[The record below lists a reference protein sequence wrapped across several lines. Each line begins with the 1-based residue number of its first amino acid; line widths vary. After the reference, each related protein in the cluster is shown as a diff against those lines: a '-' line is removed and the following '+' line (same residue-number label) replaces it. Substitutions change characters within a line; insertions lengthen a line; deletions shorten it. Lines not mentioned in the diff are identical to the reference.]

1 VRPSATYRVQ
11 LRQQFGFAAA
21 AGVVGYLARLGISHL
36 YCSPY
41 LQAVRGSSH
50 GYDIVDFQR
59 LNEELGGGSGHSA
72 LKVSLGHYDLG
83 QVVDIVPNHMAA
95 AGQANRWWWD
105 VLENGPSS
113 RYAGYF
119 DIEWRGPDELG
130 RETVLAPILEDH
142 YGRLVDRGELRIEWQ
157 GGSFI
162 VRYHDHELPLSPRTF
177 DEILGPAAERSGSR
191 ALAELARAFG
201 VLPHAS
207 HADRTSSA
215 ARHTRK
221 QILLERLAGVR
232 TDDPSTVKATE
243 IELNVL
249 NEDPDRLDRLLRRQN
264 YRLAFWRTAAE
275 ELDYRRFFNIE
286 SLVGLREEQE
296 SVFADTHRLWL
307 GLASE
312 GTVQGLRV
320 DHVDG
325 LRNPVQYLTRLRVRS
340 GGVYT
345 VVEKILGASENLP
358 EDWPVDG
365 TTGYDFIYRINNLF
379 VDSDREA
386 DATRCYQSFTG
397 EDRTYEEIVSAA
409 KQQVLDDELASE
421 VGRLTRVLLRVCD
434 THRRHRDRTRR
445 EVREA
450 VEEMLVGFPVY
461 RTYVQ
466 PGRAP
471 TEDDR
476 VTVATAVRRAATRRP
491 HIDPELLAFVGEL
504 LLLGHDGGD
513 EAEFALRFP
522 QVSAPL
528 MAKGVED
535 TAFYRYNRLISL
547 NEVGGAPDVF
557 GRTVAQFHDDIMRVG
572 SRWPRTML
580 TLSTHDTKRSADVRA
595 RIHLLSEQPDA
606 WDSCVER
613 LAAIN
618 DAYRTEPW
626 PDRNAEYLLYQTLVG
641 AWPIEPD
648 RVASFMHKAT
658 HEAKVYTSW
667 VDPVAEYDDAVAR
680 FVQGAL
686 ADRCFVD
693 ELERFLR
700 ANRMVELG
708 RVNSL
713 IQTTLLLTCPGV
725 ADLYQG
731 TELWDLSLVDP
742 DNRRP
747 VDYDLRERILSA
759 LPPRPPLVAIG
770 DDEHGV
776 WKLWLIRQLLRDRQA
791 HPGRYDSSRY
801 EPLEVKGP
809 GGDHVV
815 AFGRGDLAVVVPRLI
830 AGLARA
836 SSQSRVALGHGS
848 WTNVLTGAHV
858 SGGQVRLSELMVGCP
873 VAVLSRGNS

>member
-1 VRPSATYRVQ
+1 VQ
-11 LRQQFGFAAA
+11 LHQQFGFADA

-41 LQAVRGSSH
+41 LQAVRGSTH

-59 LNEELGGGSGHSA
+59 LNEDLGGGSGHTA
-72 LKVSLGHYDLG
+72 LKVTLEQYGLG
-83 QVVDIVPNHMAA
+83 QMVDIVPNHMAA
-95 AGQANRWWWD
+95 AGPVNRWWWD
-105 VLENGPSS
+105 ILENGPSS
-113 RYAGYF
+113 RYADYF
-119 DIEWRGPDELG
+119 DIEWRGPNESG
-130 RETVLAPILEDH
+130 RETVLAPILGDH

-162 VRYHDHELPLSPRTF
+162 VRYHDHELPLSPLTF
-177 DEILGPAAERSGSR
+177 DEILAPAAERSGSR
-191 ALAELARAFG
+191 ALAELAGAFG
-201 VLPHAS
+201 LLPHAS
-207 HADRTSSA
+207 DRASSA
-215 ARHTRK
+215 ERHRRQ

-232 TDDPSTVKATE
+232 ADDPSTVKATE

-307 GLASE
+307 GFASE
-312 GTVQGLRV
+312 GSVQGLRV

-325 LRNPVQYLTRLRVRS
+325 LRHPAQYLTRLRAGS

-345 VVEKILGASENLP
+345 VVEKILGAGENLP
-358 EDWPVDG
+358 EEWPVDG

-379 VDSDREA
+379 VDSDMEA

-397 EDRTYEEIVSAA
+397 EDRTYEEIVSSA
-409 KQQVLDDELASE
+409 KQQVLEDELASE
-421 VGRLTRVLLRVCD
+421 VGRLNRVLMRVCD
-434 THRRHRDRTRR
+434 AHRRHRDRTRR

-450 VEEMLVGFPVY
+450 VEEILIAFPVY

-471 TEDDR
+471 TEDD
-476 VTVATAVRRAATRRP
+476 TATIATAVRRAAARRP
-491 HIDPELLAFVGEL
+491 HIDPELLTFVGEL
-504 LLLGHDGGD
+504 LLLRHDGRD

-535 TAFYRYNRLISL
+535 TAFYRFNRLISL

-557 GRTVAQFHDDIMRVG
+557 GRTVAEFHDDTMRVG

-606 WDSCVER
+606 WGSCVER
-613 LAAIN
+613 LAAIS
-618 DAYRTEPW
+618 DPYRTEPW

-641 AWPIEPD
+641 AWPIDPD

-658 HEAKVYTSW
+658 REAKVYTSW
-667 VDPVAEYDDAVAR
+667 VDPVAEYDDAVTR
-680 FVQGAL
+680 FVHGAL
-686 ADRCFVD
+686 GDRRFVD
-693 ELERFLR
+693 ELDRFLS
-700 ANRMVELG
+700 ANRIAELG

-747 VDYDLRERILSA
+747 VDYHLRDRVLSA
-759 LPPRPPLVAIG
+759 LSPRPPTVAIK

-776 WKLWLIRQLLRDRQA
+776 WKLWLIRQLLEDR
-791 HPGRYDSSRY
+791 HTRPGRYDSSRY

-809 GGDHVV
+809 GDDHVV
-815 AFGRGDLAVVVPRLI
+815 AFGRGDVVVVVPRLI
-830 AGLARA
+830 AGLDPA
-836 SSQSRVALGHGS
+836 SAQSRVALGPGS
-848 WTNVLTGAHV
+848 WTNVLTGGHV
-858 SGGQVRLSELMVGCP
+858 SGGQVQLTELMAGCP